1 MFLCRPL
8 IVGGLVGVTAHLV
21 LVTRAVVGQYYD
33 THRSD
38 VKVRKTFK
46 NWNTSFYDFLKGLDL
61 HLLKPH

>member
-8 IVGGLVGVTAHLV
+8 IVDGVVGVGVTAHLV

-38 VKVRKTFK
+38 VKVRKTF
-46 NWNTSFYDFLKGLDL
+46 
-61 HLLKPH
+61 

>member
-8 IVGGLVGVTAHLV
+8 IVDGFEGVTAHRV

-38 VKVRKTFK
+38 VKVRKTCK
-46 NWNTSFYDFLKGLDL
+46 NGKRAFMIF
-61 HLLKPH
+61 